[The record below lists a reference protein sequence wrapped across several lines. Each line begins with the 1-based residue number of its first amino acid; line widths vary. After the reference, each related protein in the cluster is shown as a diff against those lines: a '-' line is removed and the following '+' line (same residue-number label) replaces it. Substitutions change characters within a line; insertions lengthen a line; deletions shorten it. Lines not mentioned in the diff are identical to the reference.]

1 MLIRSNNG
9 IKAVKVI
16 KGNTESK
23 KRWGKEV
30 GRICKRVGNERN
42 AFEKTIP
49 RKTQGAHRYFFVSF
63 SLSFFSSKAHSFFF
77 SVLIHKL
84 RWFLYD

>member
-9 IKAVKVI
+9 IKTVKDT

-42 AFEKTIP
+42 GFGKTIP

-63 SLSFFSSKAHSFFF
+63 SLSFFPAKHTLSFFLF
-77 SVLIHKL
+77 GS
-84 RWFLYD
+84 